1 MGFSD
6 ARARFLRDPQLFDLF
21 GFYQVNNNT
30 EYNLKLEGK
39 KKKKKQRESGVRCES
54 VRAIKKKEQEQV

>member
-1 MGFSD
+1 MEFSD

-30 EYNLKLEGK
+30 EYILKLEG

>member
-1 MGFSD
+1 MEFSD

-30 EYNLKLEGK
+30 EYILKLEGK
-39 KKKKKQRESGVRCES
+39 KE
-54 VRAIKKKEQEQV
+54 KKKEREGGEDREWCEV